1 MIAPRF
7 AKWGPVASAAVVL
20 IPELRIHGV
29 SGTLPRDMLD
39 TDPIPRD
46 PEGWTRVFLRPGH
59 RDSVEAFRWGGMTSG
74 SAATAFWLLLLPF
87 ALANTAGW
95 MAAPRAWRTP
105 YVAVVRL
112 ACLMLTGIFVLEAV
126 TVTVDLPWHRLE
138 GLTLTVDPRWI
149 GAGLMVASLLI
160 IVVLTLVSGRSHFEE
175 RMSPARRI
183 WSPSPSALLTK
194 GEVSQDRTVEP
205 TSPSDPAMW
214 DQPATAN
221 RLARLH
227 VSFGI
232 TLIGTV
238 AATAAVGGV
247 QHLPGTYTGLVN
259 LGVLALIILAT
270 ALAQTATGSGIVDR
284 LIAWLPIFSLMAFIG
299 GVASFLLSDLRPAR
313 HLPGLH
319 DLAFT
324 VVVALGG
331 LVLLAFLVGFSS
343 RPAALLVIAGIAGG
357 GLGAGL
363 ALAVERGL
371 QIEGALPNGFG
382 WFAASSLFAF
392 LLITLILAI
401 RFAWVARRSLP
412 MQALRDTVPAM
423 ETAFNVLVVA
433 LTGLVVLI
441 VAYRWPDVFERAL
454 PSIDQPPFT
463 PWLGYVAT
471 GVFVLIVGLVV
482 GAFVIMRQR
491 GLAIAALGAGALTLV
506 IARFGVPGT
515 SVFGIP
521 LDLGTFPSVAAA
533 AAILLPASFIMT
545 RIVGGLRNES
555 KRRAV
560 GIIWDLAGLWP
571 RWYHPFAPPPYG
583 PKVVVDLR
591 TEVEGRLSDGGKLVL
606 AAHSQGSVL
615 AAVVVRQ
622 LSGDSRSRL
631 GFLTYGSPLQRLYG
645 WLFPAHL
652 TPDWVAGLRSE
663 LSGPKGLRWR
673 NLYRRTDPIGGSIDE
688 VPGEGPIEDVDN
700 SHGGYEQEPEY
711 GLARDAVWG
720 LLALP
725 Q

>member
-1 MIAPRF
+1 
-7 AKWGPVASAAVVL
+7 
-20 IPELRIHGV
+20 
-29 SGTLPRDMLD
+29 
-39 TDPIPRD
+39 
-46 PEGWTRVFLRPGH
+46 
-59 RDSVEAFRWGGMTSG
+59 
-74 SAATAFWLLLLPF
+74 
-87 ALANTAGW
+87 
-95 MAAPRAWRTP
+95 
-105 YVAVVRL
+105 
-112 ACLMLTGIFVLEAV
+112 
-126 TVTVDLPWHRLE
+126 
-138 GLTLTVDPRWI
+138 
-149 GAGLMVASLLI
+149 
-160 IVVLTLVSGRSHFEE
+160 
-175 RMSPARRI
+175 
-183 WSPSPSALLTK
+183 
-194 GEVSQDRTVEP
+194 
-205 TSPSDPAMW
+205 
-214 DQPATAN
+214 
-221 RLARLH
+221 
-227 VSFGI
+227 
-232 TLIGTV
+232 
-238 AATAAVGGV
+238 
-247 QHLPGTYTGLVN
+247 
-259 LGVLALIILAT
+259 
-270 ALAQTATGSGIVDR
+270 
-284 LIAWLPIFSLMAFIG
+284 
-299 GVASFLLSDLRPAR
+299 
-313 HLPGLH
+313 
-319 DLAFT
+319 
-324 VVVALGG
+324 
-331 LVLLAFLVGFSS
+331 
-343 RPAALLVIAGIAGG
+343 
-357 GLGAGL
+357 
-363 ALAVERGL
+363 
-371 QIEGALPNGFG
+371 
-382 WFAASSLFAF
+382 
-392 LLITLILAI
+392 
-401 RFAWVARRSLP
+401 
-412 MQALRDTVPAM
+412 
-423 ETAFNVLVVA
+423 
-433 LTGLVVLI
+433 VVLI

-506 IARFGVPGT
+506 IARFGIPGT

-533 AAILLPASFIMT
+533 AAILLPASFILT

-652 TPDWVAGLRSE
+652 TPDWIAGLRSE